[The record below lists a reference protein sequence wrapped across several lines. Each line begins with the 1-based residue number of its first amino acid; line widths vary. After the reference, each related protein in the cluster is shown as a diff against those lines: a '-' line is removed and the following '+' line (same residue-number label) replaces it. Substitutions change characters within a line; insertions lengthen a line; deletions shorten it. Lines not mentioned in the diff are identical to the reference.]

1 MKRQKNR
8 QMSGMKLTSGFYS
21 KIRMLAASSRGATD
35 EKSSASEIHRANH
48 RVNPY
53 EIPFFCKARCRG
65 FSMPE
70 LSTIYDYMRL
80 CVAPHKRIYVKML
93 FMLSSFMSTSFE
105 RDFEACN
112 AT

>member
-1 MKRQKNR
+1 
-8 QMSGMKLTSGFYS
+8 
-21 KIRMLAASSRGATD
+21 
-35 EKSSASEIHRANH
+35 
-48 RVNPY
+48 
-53 EIPFFCKARCRG
+53 
-65 FSMPE
+65 MPE

-80 CVAPHKRIYVKML
+80 CVAPHNRRYVKML